1 MLTSN
6 TYGYRKLPDK
16 SLAIIEEE
24 AQVKRKMYE
33 LCAGGLGSR
42 CIARILREDGV
53 QKRNGSFFTD
63 SDIRRMIRNPV
74 NKGTVVMNRKHY
86 DFDTR
91 QVVKNPQEQFYIYE
105 NRIPAIVSEE
115 LWKAANEEID
125 KRKKPVG
132 NQERTARCF
141 GVNPGKHVFS
151 GKLVCGLCGA
161 PFYRTT
167 RKRKNYKI
175 HEWKCKIYLEQGRKK
190 GGKARRLCQYPSG
203 RGKVVS
209 SSGKVRRKRNPARSG
224 MGDYGFFMQLLKE
237 SLEENQK
244 KNLEKYEQLEKKIKY
259 QQQLLLDKYLE
270 GLVEESLYQIKEREL
285 QNKLKNNTGSRT
297 CRQKNRDF
305 LAEEQEEVE
314 KRLRET
320 EQFLKEH
327 RVVLKACV
335 LCELKMVDKI

>member
-1 MLTSN
+1 MRNTKDWYVFVDRLVTCGKRLYLYLENRFYSADDSLITGIKAILAEEYSRELSRKINNAHRNRQKIGSALMLTSN

-125 KRKKPVG
+125 KRKKPV
-132 NQERTARCF
+132 
-141 GVNPGKHVFS
+141 
-151 GKLVCGLCGA
+151 
-161 PFYRTT
+161 
-167 RKRKNYKI
+167 
-175 HEWKCKIYLEQGRKK
+175 
-190 GGKARRLCQYPSG
+190 
-203 RGKVVS
+203 
-209 SSGKVRRKRNPARSG
+209 
-224 MGDYGFFMQLLKE
+224 
-237 SLEENQK
+237 
-244 KNLEKYEQLEKKIKY
+244 
-259 QQQLLLDKYLE
+259 
-270 GLVEESLYQIKEREL
+270 
-285 QNKLKNNTGSRT
+285 
-297 CRQKNRDF
+297 
-305 LAEEQEEVE
+305 
-314 KRLRET
+314 
-320 EQFLKEH
+320 
-327 RVVLKACV
+327 
-335 LCELKMVDKI
+335 

>member
-1 MLTSN
+1 M
-6 TYGYRKLPDK
+6 
-16 SLAIIEEE
+16 
-24 AQVKRKMYE
+24 KRKMYE
-33 LCAGGLGSR
+33 LCARGLGSR
-42 CIARILREDGV
+42 CIARILREEGV

-175 HEWKCKIYLEQGRKK
+175 HEWKCKIYLEQGRK
-190 GGKARRLCQYPSG
+190 
-203 RGKVVS
+203 
-209 SSGKVRRKRNPARSG
+209 
-224 MGDYGFFMQLLKE
+224 
-237 SLEENQK
+237 
-244 KNLEKYEQLEKKIKY
+244 
-259 QQQLLLDKYLE
+259 
-270 GLVEESLYQIKEREL
+270 
-285 QNKLKNNTGSRT
+285 
-297 CRQKNRDF
+297 
-305 LAEEQEEVE
+305 
-314 KRLRET
+314 
-320 EQFLKEH
+320 
-327 RVVLKACV
+327 
-335 LCELKMVDKI
+335 